1 MVLDGRAPGI
11 DLPAMVRWSNRLA
24 AMVAGVLV
32 VSAVV
37 AAEPPLPLPAP
48 EVGAATPA
56 EAAAAP
62 PAGPA
67 LPVAATPPADTGTA
81 KTTTASAGRS
91 FSASTPA
98 REVFGSIATPLA
110 GPVRVIGFYSR
121 GCLGGAAGLPADGPG
136 WQVMRPSR
144 NRAWGTP
151 ALVSYIRK
159 LAAAAPG
166 LGWRG
171 LLVGDMSQPRGGP
184 MAFGHASH
192 QIGLDVDIWLTP
204 MPARKLSPAERDGME
219 PVSMLGPDKQSV
231 DKSRWTPAHLRLL
244 RQAAADPRVERIF
257 VHPAIKKALCEGAG
271 GSRGW
276 LAKVRPYWGHYEHFH
291 VRLSCPPGMAS
302 CRAQKPPGGG
312 DGCGKELSD
321 WLAEIA
327 KPPKPPGPPPKIPPL
342 SWLPPACT
350 AIAEAP

>member
-1 MVLDGRAPGI
+1 MVLDGRTPGI
-11 DLPAMVRWSNRLA
+11 DLPVMVRWSNRLA
-24 AMVAGVLV
+24 AMIAGVFV

-37 AAEPPLPLPAP
+37 AAEPQVPLPAP
-48 EVGAATPA
+48 TDAAA
-56 EAAAAP
+56 AAAAAP
-62 PAGPA
+62 AVPPTGPA
-67 LPVAATPPADTGTA
+67 PVAAAPTA
-81 KTTTASAGRS
+81 EAGRTATAAVPAPRR
-91 FSASTPA
+91 FSPSTPA

-121 GCLGGAAGLPADGPG
+121 GCLAGAAALPAEGPG

-204 MPARKLSPAERDGME
+204 MPARTLSPAERDGMA
-219 PVSMLGPDKQSV
+219 PVSMLGPDKLSV
-231 DKSRWTPAHLRLL
+231 DKSRWAPAHLRLL

-271 GSRGW
+271 GTRGW
-276 LAKVRPYWGHYEHFH
+276 LAKLRPYWGHDEHFH

-302 CRAQKPPGGG
+302 CRAQDPAGGG
-312 DGCGKELSD
+312 DGCGKELAD